1 MFLEYLHKEL
11 QHIEDNIAE
20 TMTRDELL
28 EQLRFIGLDD
38 FGLLLFSLPN
48 PQYPQISRLLPKMA
62 DAEVQLNWT
71 GASGLTLLIRTLD
84 FVRSVASNFSRFTG
98 HSLHNK
104 TMLDFGCGYGR
115 IARLMYHY
123 TNSSNLIGV
132 DPWNQ
137 SIQVCKQDGM
147 GSNFLQ
153 SSYLPV
159 DLPVAGRKFELIY
172 AFSVFTHL
180 SEKATRLSFQV
191 LLDCLADNG
200 LLVITIRPVE
210 YWNVDILA
218 TQLGVGDQ
226 QVTRHRQNGF
236 AFLPHDREAVD
247 GDITYGDTSMSL
259 EWLKASFP
267 AADVLAIDR
276 SLNDPYQLYV
286 YIKRKS
292 LA

>member
-1 MFLEYLHKEL
+1 
-11 QHIEDNIAE
+11 
-20 TMTRDELL
+20 
-28 EQLRFIGLDD
+28 
-38 FGLLLFSLPN
+38 
-48 PQYPQISRLLPKMA
+48 
-62 DAEVQLNWT
+62 
-71 GASGLTLLIRTLD
+71 
-84 FVRSVASNFSRFTG
+84 
-98 HSLHNK
+98 
-104 TMLDFGCGYGR
+104 
-115 IARLMYHY
+115 
-123 TNSSNLIGV
+123 
-132 DPWNQ
+132 
-137 SIQVCKQDGM
+137 
-147 GSNFLQ
+147 
-153 SSYLPV
+153 
-159 DLPVAGRKFELIY
+159 
-172 AFSVFTHL
+172 
-180 SEKATRLSFQV
+180 